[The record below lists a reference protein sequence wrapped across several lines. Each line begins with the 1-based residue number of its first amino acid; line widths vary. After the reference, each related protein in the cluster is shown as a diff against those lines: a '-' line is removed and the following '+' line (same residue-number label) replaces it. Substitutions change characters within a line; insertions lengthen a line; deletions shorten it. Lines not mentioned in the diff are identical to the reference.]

1 MYFVSGL
8 TSAACLPLKRVDD
21 ECECGGQVL
30 HCKFRL
36 CKQASAAAVQ
46 VDASGRRTDICWMI
60 PVDGWMDGDGWRRWR
75 WRRRGDA
82 VSGELR
88 VVLLARRRGCRKVRE
103 EAQRWMRNQFAQL
116 PDKEVWMQAIL
127 ECPLDRRRPGRLSSE
142 RRRQNLRRRLVARS
156 SADPGHELV
165 WDAARLV
172 SPLSS
177 RSMAPN
183 PYCLSL
189 ALSHFLSIYLFLTH
203 SLSLSLSHSSNLL
216 YSSVLRIG

>member
-1 MYFVSGL
+1 
-8 TSAACLPLKRVDD
+8 
-21 ECECGGQVL
+21 
-30 HCKFRL
+30 
-36 CKQASAAAVQ
+36 
-46 VDASGRRTDICWMI
+46 MI

-189 ALSHFLSIYLFLTH
+189 SLSLTFYLSIYFSLTH
-203 SLSLSLSHSSNLL
+203 SLSLSLFKLAIQFSAA
-216 YSSVLRIG
+216 YWVA